1 MVCRRN
7 KWFGHKCKGE
17 KLLQKLCSRHQRP
30 RLTRLDLRKLI
41 WCKTQSVIWPCL
53 SLNLMD
59 RGWETGA
66 RSLDDVEIT
75 VESSQNAGVESD
87 PILNDEVEAQEVEGN
102 AIDPVSTMV
111 LYNSNAHK
119 STTPNVESV
128 PKEQDIEVEGSS
140 KQLVTNDD
148 DDPKKVTEKHNMKM
162 QSTDFQISEKFT
174 QKISSYGDELFY
186 CTTYG

>member
-87 PILNDEVEAQEVEGN
+87 PILNDEVEAREVAAVWCSFFGFLLSLLPSVV
-102 AIDPVSTMV
+102 DLHGMVVSVGRRLWYAMF
-111 LYNSNAHK
+111 AW
-119 STTPNVESV
+119 
-128 PKEQDIEVEGSS
+128 
-140 KQLVTNDD
+140 
-148 DDPKKVTEKHNMKM
+148 M
-162 QSTDFQISEKFT
+162 
-174 QKISSYGDELFY
+174 
-186 CTTYG
+186 